1 MGSFVFRKEL
11 KGVDAYT
18 RHKKLLKSY
27 ASYPLSTNKGSK
39 STKTHNP
46 EHTILRKHHKF
57 ILPIDD
63 PANSAD
69 ITWEQ
74 RLAKK
79 YYDQLFKEY
88 ALCELSYYK
97 QGKIALRWRTEDE
110 VVLGKGQFICA
121 STKCDQTSDLTS
133 WEVNFGYL
141 EDGIKKNE
149 LVKVR
154 LCIDC
159 SQKLNYRTQK
169 RMIKKQEK
177 DSKRKRRRQ
186 RRLGDNNNGDVDD
199 DANDSDD
206 TSNEE
211 DDDGP
216 TAKKKKTGERQRGED
231 KHNNQAPESIWSKD
245 LDNNGDKTKD
255 EEFEDYFADLLQ

>member
-18 RHKKLLKSY
+18 RHKKLIKSY
-27 ASYPLSTNKGSK
+27 ASYPLSTTKGSG
-39 STKTHNP
+39 STKTYNP
-46 EHTILRKHHKF
+46 EHAILRKHHKF

-63 PANSAD
+63 PANSANT
-69 ITWEQ
+69 TWEQ

-79 YYDQLFKEY
+79 YYNQLFKEY

-121 STKCDQTSDLTS
+121 STKCDDTSDLTS

-159 SQKLNYRTQK
+159 SQKLNYKTQK
-169 RMIKKQEK
+169 RMIKKQQEK
-177 DSKRKRRRQ
+177 DSKRKRRHSDQ
-186 RRLGDNNNGDVDD
+186 SEE
-199 DANDSDD
+199 NDSD
-206 TSNEE
+206 TSNV
-211 DDDGP
+211 DDRP
-216 TAKKKKTGERQRGED
+216 TTKKTKTGETQRGDDDDHTFD
-231 KHNNQAPESIWSKD
+231 KVNDQQELESIWSKD
-245 LDNNGDKTKD
+245 LDDHGDKTKD